1 MMSLSPLNSHS
12 NLHSPLSTP
21 TNMTNGISHEFES
34 KYDVS
39 PGEECKSQSSLDEY
53 KKLYNVLR
61 DFMAYGVPISVPEFT
76 FIGFQSSGKT
86 SAVSQLV
93 GFAVGVM
100 QDGTASR
107 CPTRFKLVNNP
118 KYKNRVIQVNGAVCK
133 DQADLT
139 KKVLQIHKKYE
150 EEKIFSNE
158 IIEVRI
164 ESCDAAELTF
174 VDLPGLMKGDNE
186 EYAESK
192 KQLDQLSAQFLHET
206 NEDGSYRYW
215 PILVREPEDPEN
227 DQHLAAKRM
236 DQLTHAHGHG
246 DNKRCSWRDDTL
258 FIVNKFDTAI
268 NRNPASSLI
277 EYMKY
282 VSNYGET
289 VVTMMNPSGQSTGTM
304 SHTQLNE
311 YVKKVPHLEEQKWQ
325 HVMGQFTTLNDE
337 NLEELK
343 ALKDEL
349 CGVARLH
356 TIITDKMCTIV
367 KKILPFIERQ
377 LQSTEQAKQKEISNI
392 IKQMQMCDPQKLKT
406 ECIEFG
412 NRFMQY
418 FRQFY
423 NGRLPAQ
430 IDPKY
435 DKTWANEESDFE
447 AICRSTPGP
456 NRAQWK
462 YKITPHKLQ
471 SLLKKSGNKPKP
483 MHLLLMLEMET
494 MASAAIDRIIDA
506 WKCQV
511 AHMSFPTYSDRDI
524 VKMSGG
530 FNYSKQFPVWLS
542 VRNVVLDAVKHLVA
556 ASNYLA
562 EMLRYKLK
570 ENADI
575 IFEYTLLEKFST
587 LDGQGNIIKLLQRTL
602 ADYKAEID
610 NIMNEFVVIVSASPT
625 NQAEIIDQDFCEE
638 TVNIGT
644 YIGVMLQNKKQQS
657 SFDLK
662 KGKKKSKHR
671 RATTEYYPPPPQ
683 GPPPANIKAMSIV
696 PQDSVSSNSRSEQ
709 ETKMAEPIDSW
720 VKTKRSKKESKRDYH
735 YDLEKYDVSFYE
747 GMFCQYPKH
756 RNPITFGDASYNIDL
771 IRQLS
776 RVFWTNIKQVIIKDT
791 TQKVL
796 NCVMSHV
803 TQHDDRLTNAVQ
815 RGVDRTEIEN
825 LLNLLVDKTGV
836 DVGALEEL
844 IKEKSTIP
852 IPKSIH
858 DLDNKEL
865 LQMYGID
872 RERLEK
878 ILAEKINELN
888 EFQLKKKE
896 TLEMIYRIKNNEF
909 ETNKDGQREA
919 GC

>member
-282 VSNYGET
+282 CCNYGET
-289 VVTMMNPSGQSTGTM
+289 VLTMMNPLALSTGTM

-311 YVKKVPHLEEQKWQ
+311 YVLQVPHMEEQKWQ
-325 HVMGQFTTLNDE
+325 QAIAQFANLNDE

-349 CGVARLH
+349 CGVPLLH
-356 TIITDKMCTIV
+356 AIITHKMCNIV
-367 KKILPFIERQ
+367 KKILPFIERK
-377 LQSTEQAKQKEISNI
+377 LQSAEHEKQKEISNI

-412 NRFMQY
+412 TRLMQH
-418 FRQFY
+418 FRTFY
-423 NGRLPAQ
+423 NGKLASE
-430 IDPKY
+430 IDSKY
-435 DKTWANEESDFE
+435 DKSWAKEVCDFE
-447 AICRSTPGP
+447 AICRSTSGSS

-462 YKITPHKLQ
+462 YKITPSNLQ
-471 SLLKKSGNKPKP
+471 YLLYKNSGNPRPKQ
-483 MHLLLMLEMET
+483 LLSMMRMEI
-494 MASAAIDRIIDA
+494 MGSAAISRIIDV

-511 AHMSFPTYSDRDI
+511 AHMSFPSYSNRDI
-524 VKMSGG
+524 VKMSGA
-530 FNYSKQFPVWLS
+530 FDCTKQSHFWLI

-556 ASNYLA
+556 ASTYLG

-575 IFEYTLLEKFST
+575 IFEYTLLEKFRT
-587 LDGQGNIIKLLQRTL
+587 LDEQGNIIKLLQRTL
-602 ADYKAEID
+602 RDYKAEID
-610 NIMNEFVVIVSASPT
+610 NIMDEFVVIVSASPK
-625 NQAEIIDQDFCEE
+625 NQAEILDQEYCQE
-638 TVNIGT
+638 TINIGKI
-644 YIGVMLQNKKQQS
+644 IGKMLQNMLQP
-657 SFDLK
+657 
-662 KGKKKSKHR
+662 R
-671 RATTEYYPPPPQ
+671 RSTTRNYPPPPQ
-683 GPPPANIKAMSIV
+683 GRPPASVQEIM
-696 PQDSVSSNSRSEQ
+696 PQNSTSRPSSDARAFLTDE
-709 ETKMAEPIDSW
+709 EAKMDAEPTRSIDNQ
-720 VKTKRSKKESKRDYH
+720 RERRYDGNFYH
-735 YDLEKYDVSFYE
+735 
-747 GMFCQYPKH
+747 GMFCQCSKH
-756 RNPITFGDASYNIDL
+756 WNRNTFGDASDIEL
-771 IRQLS
+771 VRGLS
-776 RVFWTNIKQVIIKDT
+776 LVFWTNIKQFIIRDT
-791 TQKVL
+791 TQKAL
-796 NCVMSHV
+796 DCVMSHV
-803 TQHDDRLTNAVQ
+803 TQHDDRLINAVQ
-815 RGVDRTEIEN
+815 RGVDRTQVEK